1 HVRGR
6 TFNDCFVIIDEAQN
20 MTVRKM
26 RTIVT
31 RIGRGSRM
39 VLTGDPSHVDLRDD
53 EPSGLNHLIQ
63 LVEHAGIAAIHC
75 FDDSRIVRNSVAA
88 HLEPE
93 ILVIDEVLAVGDAE
107 FQRKCLGKMKDVAH
121 HGRTILF
128 VSHNMT
134 AIASLCSRVIWLHD
148 GRVRMDGPTSDVVR
162 AYLGTYASHSNERR
176 WVVGQDAPGNDL
188 VRLTGV
194 SIEPDATTDG
204 EELLDVNTSF
214 KIRIHYHN
222 SGITDDDMNVT
233 IQLYN
238 AEDIMVFTSGWRQ
251 FGPHTGRVAS
261 GAGSVWCAIPAQL
274 LNTGNHR
281 IVVNFFRNGKMM
293 FQVEETI
300 GFEVHEGERT
310 GSWYGRL
317 QGVVRPRLQWGTN

>member
-1 HVRGR
+1 
-6 TFNDCFVIIDEAQN
+6 
-20 MTVRKM
+20 
-26 RTIVT
+26 
-31 RIGRGSRM
+31 
-39 VLTGDPSHVDLRDD
+39 
-53 EPSGLNHLIQ
+53 
-63 LVEHAGIAAIHC
+63 
-75 FDDSRIVRNSVAA
+75 
-88 HLEPE
+88 
-93 ILVIDEVLAVGDAE
+93 
-107 FQRKCLGKMKDVAH
+107 KCLGKMKDVAH